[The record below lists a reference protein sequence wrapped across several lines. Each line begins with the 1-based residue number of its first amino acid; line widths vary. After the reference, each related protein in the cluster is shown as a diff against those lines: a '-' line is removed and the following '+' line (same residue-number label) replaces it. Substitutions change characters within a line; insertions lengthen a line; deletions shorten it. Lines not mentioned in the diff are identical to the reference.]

1 MKKTS
6 HIIIVYFCLL
16 FVYCASQKPLTLDFL
31 QVNKLHPKDLDGMS
45 AFLSEEL
52 QLTLVIQNLSLLS
65 NPDSSL
71 HKGQVVLK
79 KMGQGKISYVG
90 TDTIRAVFNKDIE
103 LSFCRNPGHMKINKS
118 DTAFYLSL
126 SKVRHMDGTISFVV
140 KSGEKLYLPSF
151 SGWSCRLLVD
161 MKELEDKI
169 K

>member
-1 MKKTS
+1 MKKIS
-6 HIIIVYFCLL
+6 HVIIVCFCLL
-16 FVYCASQKPLTLDFL
+16 FVYCASQKPLTLELL
-31 QVNKLHPKDLDGMS
+31 QTNKLHPKDLDGLS

-52 QLTLVIQNLSLLS
+52 VLTPVIQNLSPLS
-65 NPDSSL
+65 NPDSSQQEGPL
-71 HKGQVVLK
+71 VLK
-79 KMGQGKISYVG
+79 KMSLGKISYAG

-103 LSFCRNPGHMKINKS
+103 LAFCRNPEHMKINKS

-126 SKVRHMDGTISFVV
+126 FKVRHMDGTISFVV